1 MNVGTAVVVRGEN
14 SISSSVYDEISSNI
28 ATTQRISG
36 SNRYNTSKKLVE
48 STGKKDIGVATGRDF
63 PDALTSGTLLAKKD
77 MPLILVDGRN
87 NENLPRGIKGSY
99 TFGGTM
105 SVKQEYGKR
114 LFGKNRYE
122 TAEKIAEEIGK
133 YDTVVLASGMVYAD
147 ALSAT
152 PLANKLNA
160 PILLSKKN
168 TMTQATKDLVKKAK
182 KVVIVGGKGS
192 ISDDVVKEIKNIS
205 TSDKTKD
212 DKTKSDAKKPETK
225 KPEKPQA
232 KITGIKIN
240 PQDRKS
246 TRLNSSHANISYAV
260 FCLKKKLARLL
271 A

>member
-1 MNVGTAVVVRGEN
+1 
-14 SISSSVYDEISSNI
+14 
-28 ATTQRISG
+28 
-36 SNRYNTSKKLVE
+36 
-48 STGKKDIGVATGRDF
+48 
-63 PDALTSGTLLAKKD
+63 
-77 MPLILVDGRN
+77 
-87 NENLPRGIKGSY
+87 
-99 TFGGTM
+99 M

-192 ISDDVVKEIKNIS
+192 ISDDV
-205 TSDKTKD
+205 
-212 DKTKSDAKKPETK
+212 
-225 KPEKPQA
+225 
-232 KITGIKIN
+232 
-240 PQDRKS
+240 DRKS

-260 FCLKKKLARLL
+260 FCLKKKFYISL
-271 A
+271 